1 MKHSSL
7 FKKPSN
13 WGHRSITCNHS
24 QATTQHFK
32 AYNKICLT
40 VSVGLRR
47 YAALRFRK
55 FFGLEIGLGT
65 LRRLATKPRVSDD
78 FLRQTGVG
86 WVTPVDVALVVVTQ
100 VIEEST
106 CEGKLRS
113 STTLGS
119 GCSTTAERMPRNR
132 EVVGSNPLSSQ
143 KCILNSGP
151 SRRCNNTDFPIKIY
165 LTVQLEAKQA

>member
-1 MKHSSL
+1 MMKQLFRAKIFGLIQLSSILSYPYLQWVSKKHYNTLDTIETHYYNTQMKHSSL

-86 WVTPVDVALVVVTQ
+86 WVTPVDVALDVVTQ

-106 CEGKLRS
+106 CDGK
-113 STTLGS
+113 
-119 GCSTTAERMPRNR
+119 
-132 EVVGSNPLSSQ
+132 
-143 KCILNSGP
+143 
-151 SRRCNNTDFPIKIY
+151 
-165 LTVQLEAKQA
+165 